1 MASKIK
7 ADKNVLESILKTNE
21 KQIDKLVEIIL
32 KNTKKKKNNIL
43 ILGLAFKPG
52 TDDIRESPS
61 IKLINM
67 LLKLKKIDIEV
78 FDPVAIEN
86 TKKIFKDSIKYS
98 TDFLKST
105 QKSDIV
111 VIMTKWDIFKKIEK
125 IVVEDFNTLI
135 VDPRRLLKHNKFK
148 KYIAFGIS

>member
-1 MASKIK
+1 LASKIK

>member
-1 MASKIK
+1 
-7 ADKNVLESILKTNE
+7 
-21 KQIDKLVEIIL
+21 
-32 KNTKKKKNNIL
+32 
-43 ILGLAFKPG
+43 
-52 TDDIRESPS
+52 
-61 IKLINM
+61 M